1 MILFIFPPNFAHLLP
16 HFLRTAHLDNFE
28 LNDTQSILKS
38 DLQAPRSFF
47 LTLPTRISQ
56 IFGSLPLLSLV
67 LVESAMRNGD
77 FMMYHEQKQRIMD
90 IFTWR
95 KEKLF
100 CFCYRLSKT
109 LQESSVQCPKLPN
122 LSRIIGFVKICVPN
136 YIMSQ
141 SIWVVLCFLQC
152 LVLCSK
158 SHSVSDIVTN
168 RAICRLCQ
176 SLLKMKTNKGLIYFF
191 VPKKCLQFFR
201 RTRIC

>member
-1 MILFIFPPNFAHLLP
+1 M
-16 HFLRTAHLDNFE
+16 
-28 LNDTQSILKS
+28 
-38 DLQAPRSFF
+38 PRS
-47 LTLPTRISQ
+47 LLLRLSTRISQ

-109 LQESSVQCPKLPN
+109 LQELQMLSSVQCKKLPN

-168 RAICRLCQ
+168 RAICRLCLG
-176 SLLKMKTNKGLIYFF
+176 LLKMITNKG
-191 VPKKCLQFFR
+191 
-201 RTRIC
+201 

>member
-1 MILFIFPPNFAHLLP
+1 MI
-16 HFLRTAHLDNFE
+16 
-28 LNDTQSILKS
+28 K
-38 DLQAPRSFF
+38 
-47 LTLPTRISQ
+47 
-56 IFGSLPLLSLV
+56 
-67 LVESAMRNGD
+67 
-77 FMMYHEQKQRIMD
+77 
-90 IFTWR
+90 R

-109 LQESSVQCPKLPN
+109 LQELQILSSVQCPKLPS

-176 SLLKMKTNKGLIYFF
+176 SLLKMKTNFLFLKNAFNSFVGRVFANSRQKMLFF
-191 VPKKCLQFFR
+191 CILPKSQKNTENQYTIDALG
-201 RTRIC
+201 

>member
-1 MILFIFPPNFAHLLP
+1 MI
-16 HFLRTAHLDNFE
+16 
-28 LNDTQSILKS
+28 K
-38 DLQAPRSFF
+38 
-47 LTLPTRISQ
+47 
-56 IFGSLPLLSLV
+56 
-67 LVESAMRNGD
+67 
-77 FMMYHEQKQRIMD
+77 
-90 IFTWR
+90 R

-109 LQESSVQCPKLPN
+109 LQELQMLSSVQCQKLPN

-168 RAICRLCQ
+168 RAMCRLCQ
-176 SLLKMKTNKGLIYFF
+176 SLLKMKTISFNKGLIYFF
-191 VPKKCLQFFR
+191 VPTQGGRSWQAFGERKKCLQFFR